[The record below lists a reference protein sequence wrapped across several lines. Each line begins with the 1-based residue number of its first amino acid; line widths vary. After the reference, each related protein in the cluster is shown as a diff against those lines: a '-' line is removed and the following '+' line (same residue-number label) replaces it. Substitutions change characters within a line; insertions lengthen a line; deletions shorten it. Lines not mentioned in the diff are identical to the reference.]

1 MVSFIYRLRVV
12 IFISAS
18 VVTINP
24 AQSATINYGNQSNS
38 NFDFLN
44 IHEVSAQNTFLGG
57 DPLAPSSTPVL
68 VGNTLVFNPSTSLQV
83 STSRSSSSTGNA
95 IDHASTEFSF
105 DIKTKG
111 ASSIDQLKIDITGT
125 YNLFSINLGGSTLST
140 SVVSMNIPMT
150 LQVFGANRLAYP
162 STPTLGFNLTVIPN
176 SVTAS
181 SNGIGNVSSPS
192 GIWTGSWNGA
202 VVDGAFTKDLNKIFN
217 IPSMQITELS
227 VTITPD
233 LTAFRS
239 ISDQNSSSVFLTN
252 ASFALI
258 PEPSISSLL
267 GLGLAGLLARRRRSR
282 C

>member
-1 MVSFIYRLRVV
+1 
-12 IFISAS
+12 
-18 VVTINP
+18 
-24 AQSATINYGNQSNS
+24 
-38 NFDFLN
+38 
-44 IHEVSAQNTFLGG
+44 
-57 DPLAPSSTPVL
+57 
-68 VGNTLVFNPSTSLQV
+68 
-83 STSRSSSSTGNA
+83 
-95 IDHASTEFSF
+95 
-105 DIKTKG
+105 
-111 ASSIDQLKIDITGT
+111 
-125 YNLFSINLGGSTLST
+125 
-140 SVVSMNIPMT
+140 MNIPMT

-239 ISDQNSSSVFLTN
+239 ISDQNSSSIFLTN

-258 PEPSISSLL
+258 PEPSISSLF

-282 C
+282 